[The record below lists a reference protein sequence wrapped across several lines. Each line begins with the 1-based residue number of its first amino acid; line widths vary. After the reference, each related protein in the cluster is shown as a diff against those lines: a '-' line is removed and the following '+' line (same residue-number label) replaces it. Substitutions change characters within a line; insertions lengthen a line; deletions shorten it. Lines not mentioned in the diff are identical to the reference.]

1 MHSGCVKRVSHVRKT
16 QSVVGGAVTEETRV
30 LTLKIPPGCEHGRR
44 FVFENEGN
52 SRPGVNPGPVVY
64 VAQATKHAT
73 FHRRGDDLVFVARR
87 SLIDGLCGTTVSLTG
102 IDGKQLSIPVEEIVD
117 AGSCKVVSGE
127 GMARRAENGGGRGDL
142 LVVFDLVFPKTL
154 SPLQR
159 EMMRAAFFFPGK
171 NPSKEAQKAA
181 TAFLLAANDG
191 VKGWSTGGK

>member
-1 MHSGCVKRVSHVRKT
+1 M
-16 QSVVGGAVTEETRV
+16 
-30 LTLKIPPGCEHGRR
+30 
-44 FVFENEGN
+44 
-52 SRPGVNPGPVVY
+52 
-64 VAQATKHAT
+64 
-73 FHRRGDDLVFVARR
+73 
-87 SLIDGLCGTTVSLTG
+87 
-102 IDGKQLSIPVEEIVD
+102 
-117 AGSCKVVSGE
+117 VSGE